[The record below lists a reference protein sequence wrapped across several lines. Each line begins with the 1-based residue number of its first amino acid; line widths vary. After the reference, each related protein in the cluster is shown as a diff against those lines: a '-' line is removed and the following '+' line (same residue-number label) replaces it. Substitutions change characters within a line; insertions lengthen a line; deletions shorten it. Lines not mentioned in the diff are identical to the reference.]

1 MGREKKR
8 QEEEKKSGHMS
19 CKSIKGKMRILRASK
34 LEDARG
40 SDEATAL
47 SCMMMYTNNGSIH
60 DTPALTISLIIWK
73 KLRKRRRGGIRSL
86 SSSK

>member
-34 LEDARG
+34 LENARG
-40 SDEATAL
+40 SDEVTAL
-47 SCMMMYTNNGSIH
+47 SCMMYTNNGSIH

>member
-34 LEDARG
+34 LENARG
-40 SDEATAL
+40 SDEVTAL
-47 SCMMMYTNNGSIH
+47 SCMMYTNNGSIH
-60 DTPALTISLIIWK
+60 DTPYTCTDNQFNYLEK
-73 KLRKRRRGGIRSL
+73 VEEEEKGGD
-86 SSSK
+86 